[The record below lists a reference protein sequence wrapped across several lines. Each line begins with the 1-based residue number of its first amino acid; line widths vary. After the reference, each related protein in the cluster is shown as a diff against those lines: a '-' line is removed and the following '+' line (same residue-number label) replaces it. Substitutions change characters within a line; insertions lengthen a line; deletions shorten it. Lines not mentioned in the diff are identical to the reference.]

1 MNIQPTTRTFSALP
15 PITMET
21 AAPAN
26 PLRGLLVTVFA
37 LKIAVCAF
45 LLATVS
51 LAPPVSVDARFA
63 TVADN

>member
-1 MNIQPTTRTFSALP
+1 MTIQPTARTFSALP
-15 PITMET
+15 PIKMET

-26 PLRGLLVTVFA
+26 PLRGVLVTVFA
-37 LKIAVCAF
+37 LKIVVCAF

-63 TVADN
+63 AVAGD